1 MGAEYLCGVLL
12 KMDSLRGKG
21 YSSFPE
27 WKSELQKSVNDIK
40 AYADKIKE
48 EYNLERFDSN

>member
-1 MGAEYLCGVLL
+1 
-12 KMDSLRGKG
+12 MDSLRGKG